1 MSHTSQPFQSKVSS
15 AARRRLSSLDTS
27 VRPAAIASLQPMWA
41 GIAGAPVN
49 NGTGFEIAISIHD
62 SVYNTDFSSAILDV
76 HPNDSEKTSN
86 EVESHIVDTLRE
98 FSSEHLCKF
107 LGAGITVSLLA
118 EAPNLCTRL
127 WLELDIVPVV
137 FNIKSFHT
145 ESLTRPNIKHRLSAT
160 GSYVP
165 SGADTPN
172 VLLVDK
178 PDSGNLQSGV
188 TQKVPLQR
196 TIDEQADSAAR
207 KCLMYYGPG
216 NNPRLA
222 IAARNQV
229 AVDAGG
235 KIHLIDDLEEYRK
248 TVGETTWNCVT
259 KMADELRDKKIKI
272 GFFSS
277 TPQGGGVALMRHALI
292 RFLSALD
299 VDVAWYVPNPSP
311 AVFRTTKNNHNILQ
325 GVADPD
331 LRLTAEAKAAFD
343 AWILKNGL
351 RWTAE
356 GGPLAAGGVDI
367 AFIDDPQMPGL
378 IPLIK
383 KTRPE
388 LPIIYRSHIEIR
400 SDLIHKKGSPQEEV
414 WEYLWNNIKHADVFI
429 SHPVRNFVPDD
440 VPVET
445 LTLLGAAT
453 DWLDGLNK
461 KLGIWDSQYY
471 MGEFRGMCVKEKMN
485 ELAWPGRKY
494 IVQVARFDPSKGIPH
509 VLESYAKFRT
519 LLKENGKDDESQ
531 IPQLLICGHGAV
543 DDPDASIIYDQ
554 VLHLIGTKY
563 EEYSKD
569 IIVMRIPPSDQ
580 LLNAL
585 LDNAHVALQLSTRE
599 GFEVKVSEA
608 LHAGVPVIAS
618 RTGGIPLQIV
628 DGKSGFLCTPGDN
641 DKVAKHLYDLVT
653 DSNLRKEVSQYAKT
667 HVSDEVG
674 TVGNAAA
681 WLYLAMMFC
690 CRGEKL
696 KPNGAWLNDL
706 LREECGEPYKDDEP
720 RLPRNLKPS

>member
-1 MSHTSQPFQSKVSS
+1 MVYFQIDLTLVS
-15 AARRRLSSLDTS
+15 
-27 VRPAAIASLQPMWA
+27 
-41 GIAGAPVN
+41 
-49 NGTGFEIAISIHD
+49 
-62 SVYNTDFSSAILDV
+62 
-76 HPNDSEKTSN
+76 
-86 EVESHIVDTLRE
+86 
-98 FSSEHLCKF
+98 
-107 LGAGITVSLLA
+107 
-118 EAPNLCTRL
+118 
-127 WLELDIVPVV
+127 
-137 FNIKSFHT
+137 
-145 ESLTRPNIKHRLSAT
+145 
-160 GSYVP
+160 
-165 SGADTPN
+165 
-172 VLLVDK
+172 
-178 PDSGNLQSGV
+178 
-188 TQKVPLQR
+188 
-196 TIDEQADSAAR
+196 
-207 KCLMYYGPG
+207 
-216 NNPRLA
+216 
-222 IAARNQV
+222 
-229 AVDAGG
+229 
-235 KIHLIDDLEEYRK
+235 
-248 TVGETTWNCVT
+248 
-259 KMADELRDKKIKI
+259 
-272 GFFSS
+272 
-277 TPQGGGVALMRHALI
+277 
-292 RFLSALD
+292 
-299 VDVAWYVPNPSP
+299 
-311 AVFRTTKNNHNILQ
+311 
-325 GVADPD
+325 
-331 LRLTAEAKAAFD
+331 
-343 AWILKNGL
+343 
-351 RWTAE
+351 
-356 GGPLAAGGVDI
+356 
-367 AFIDDPQMPGL
+367 DDPQMPGL

-519 LLKENGKDDESQ
+519 LLKENGKDEESQ

-580 LLNAL
+580 RESNIFTVPTVFLIPVYITVLNAL
-585 LDNAHVALQLSTRE
+585 LDNAHIALQLSTRE

-706 LREECGEPYKDDEP
+706 LRKECGEPYRDDEP
-720 RLPRNLKPS
+720 RLPRNLKSS